1 MNSLR
6 ITQAI
11 LFFQNKNNTAHEMH
25 NCTYANA
32 CGDRR
37 LADPEGDPG
46 ENHQQAGGHV
56 CFQDE
61 VQDAPL
67 QLEMKDQPGII
78 S

>member
-1 MNSLR
+1 
-6 ITQAI
+6 
-11 LFFQNKNNTAHEMH
+11 MH